1 MRWRI
6 MYNDIILKEV
16 IRNKWVDNIDQLL
29 EDGDFRKFKEQLGFY
44 VSKWEIHIE
53 LAGII
58 PELIYDEDI
67 YYDLFIE

>member
-16 IRNKWVDNIDQLL
+16 FRNKWVDNIDQLL
-29 EDGDFRKFKEQLGFY
+29 EDGDFRRFKEQLGFY

-53 LAGII
+53 LVGII